1 MKFFLL
7 FALFASTFAATPC
20 DNIRTRAQWG
30 AQKTTLQWMA
40 TRPPKGFAIHHTEGA
55 RCTTQASCDAQ
66 MRNIQNYHIKTR
78 GWKDIGYNFCIGD
91 SGQVYEGR
99 GYGRHGAHAVGF
111 NARAL
116 GHCFLG
122 SHMSSLPT
130 AAALSNTQAFIACS
144 IAKGQLVANYWL
156 STHRND
162 RQSNT
167 DCPGNALYKKIATWA
182 RFNSNP

>member
-7 FALFASTFAATPC
+7 FALIASTYAATPC

-30 AQKTTLQWMA
+30 SQKTTLQWMT
-40 TRPPKGFAIHHTEGA
+40 TRPPRGFAIHHTEGA
-55 RCTTQASCDAQ
+55 RCTSQAACDAQ

-78 GWKDIGYNFCIGD
+78 GWNDIGYNFCIGD
-91 SGQVYEGR
+91 LGQVYEGR

-111 NARAL
+111 NAIAL
-116 GHCFLG
+116 GHCFFG

-130 AAALSNTQAFIACS
+130 AAALSNTQAFIECS
-144 IAKGQLVANYWL
+144 RARGELTASHWV

-162 RQSNT
+162 KSSST
-167 DCPGNALYKKIATWA
+167 DCPGNALYNRIATWS
-182 RFNSNP
+182 RFRSNL